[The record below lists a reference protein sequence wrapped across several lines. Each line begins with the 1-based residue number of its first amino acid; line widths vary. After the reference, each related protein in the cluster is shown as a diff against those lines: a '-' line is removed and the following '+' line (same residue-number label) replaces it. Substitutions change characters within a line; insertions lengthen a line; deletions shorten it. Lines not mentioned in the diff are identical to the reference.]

1 MRKAKFRFPHIFYSV
16 LTKIVARICFSI
28 GISLFLRHYLNSV
41 MYKGEIISLIVA
53 LSWTTTAMFAEVASK
68 RMGSIVM
75 NVVRMSLSLIFLGIT
90 LWFMLGAPYPKFGN
104 AETWFWLSLSGF
116 VGYVFGDYC
125 LFNSYII
132 IGSRFGQLFMTLAPP
147 AAAIFGW
154 ILLGEQMT
162 WLAILGMIVVMVGIG
177 MSVLS
182 KSDDEGSKSKKLH
195 FKLPIKGVLFGIGAG
210 MGQGIGLV
218 LSKVGLLHYED
229 AMIAGGVENVDFV
242 MPFAA
247 TFMRAVTGLVGFTIA
262 LFIAK
267 EQKQFVASLHD
278 KKAITF
284 TTLATITGP
293 FIGVSLSLM
302 ATLYTS
308 TGVAQTL
315 MSLTPVLI
323 LWPSMIFF
331 NQKVTALEVIGA
343 LISVVGVTL
352 FFI

>member
-1 MRKAKFRFPHIFYSV
+1 
-16 LTKIVARICFSI
+16 
-28 GISLFLRHYLNSV
+28 

-53 LSWTTTAMFAEVASK
+53 VSWTTTAMFAEVASK

-75 NVVRMSLSLIFLGIT
+75 NVVRMSLSLLFLGLT
-90 LWFMLGAPYPKFGN
+90 LWFLLGAPYPRFANGE
-104 AETWFWLSLSGF
+104 AWFWLSLSGF
-116 VGYVFGDYC
+116 VGYVLGDYC
-125 LFNSYII
+125 LFNSYIL

-154 ILLGEQMT
+154 ILLGEQMSL
-162 WLAILGMIVVMVGIG
+162 LAVLGMIVVMAGIG

-182 KSDDEGSKSKKLH
+182 HQNEEGIKSRKLH
-195 FKLPIKGVLFGIGAG
+195 FKLPVKGVLFGIGAG

-218 LSKVGLLHYED
+218 LSKVGLLHYEETMM
-229 AMIAGGVENVDFV
+229 AAGVANAEFV

-247 TFMRAVTGLVGFTIA
+247 TFIRAVTGMAGFMLA
-262 LFIAK
+262 LYFTK
-267 EQKQFVASLHD
+267 QQRQFVASVHD
-278 KKAITF
+278 GKAVLF
-284 TTLATITGP
+284 TALATITGP

-323 LWPSMIFF
+323 LWPSMMFF
-331 NQKVTALEVIGA
+331 KQKVTALEIIGA
-343 LISVVGVTL
+343 VISVVGVTL
-352 FFI
+352 FFV

>member
-1 MRKAKFRFPHIFYSV
+1 
-16 LTKIVARICFSI
+16 
-28 GISLFLRHYLNSV
+28 

-53 LSWTTTAMFAEVASK
+53 LSWTTTALFAEVASK

-75 NVVRMSLSLIFLGIT
+75 NVVRMTLSLVFLGAT
-90 LWFMLGAPYPKFGN
+90 LWFMLGAPYPRFANGE
-104 AETWFWLSLSGF
+104 AWFWLALSGF
-116 VGYVFGDYC
+116 VGYVLGDYC
-125 LFNSYII
+125 LFSSYII

-154 ILLGEQMT
+154 LLLGEQMT
-162 WLAILGMIVVMVGIG
+162 WLAILGMIVVMCGIG

-182 KSDDEGSKSKKLH
+182 SSGGEEEKKRKLH

-210 MGQGIGLV
+210 MGQGVGLV
-218 LSKVGLLHYED
+218 LSKIGLLHYEE
-229 AMIAGGVENVDFV
+229 AMIAGGVEDVDFV

-247 TFMRAVTGLVGFTIA
+247 TFMRAVMGLIGFIIA
-262 LFIAK
+262 MIFTK
-267 EQKQFVASLHD
+267 QQKQFVASLHD
-278 KKAITF
+278 KKAILF

-323 LWPSMIFF
+323 LWPSMVFF
-331 NQKVTALEVIGA
+331 KQKITALEIVGA
-343 LISVVGVTL
+343 VISVIGVTL